1 MSFGQ
6 TVILGAIA
14 GLTIFLGLPFGRL
27 TTMGKRTRIF
37 LGGVSAGILVFL
49 FFDILEHATEP
60 VEQAITSKSWGDLA
74 GLGTAYVVGLG
85 LGLLGLVYLP
95 RLIRP
100 RPSAPAAPAAPASPN
115 APIMPGGPTSG
126 VGPGAMA
133 VVEAEANVVR
143 TEALA
148 IGMTIAT
155 GIGLHN
161 FSEGLAIGQAA
172 STGAISLAVLLI
184 VGFGLHNAT
193 EGFGIVGPL
202 VARGIRPTW
211 SWLFVAGL
219 IGGGPTFLGTIVGTA
234 IQSPLLFV
242 GCLALAAGAILNV
255 VGELFVA
262 GRRMSWELTL
272 SGMFV
277 GFLAGLATDMILV
290 AAGA

>member
-1 MSFGQ
+1 MEFGQ

-14 GLTIFLGLPFGRL
+14 GCTIFLGLPFGRL
-27 TTMGKRTRIF
+27 TTMAKRTRIF

-60 VEQAITSKSWGDLA
+60 LEDALTAKAWDQVA
-74 GLGTAYVVGLG
+74 GLGAAYVVGLG
-85 LGLLGLVYLP
+85 LGLLGLIYLP
-95 RLIRP
+95 RLLRP
-100 RPSAPAAPAAPASPN
+100 RPTAP
-115 APIMPGGPTSG
+115 SG

-133 VVEAEANVVR
+133 VAEADANLAR
-143 TEALA
+143 TEALG
-148 IGMTIAT
+148 IGMTIAM

-161 FSEGLAIGQAA
+161 FSEGLAIGQSA
-172 STGAISLAVLLI
+172 SAGAISLAVLLI
-184 VGFGLHNAT
+184 IGFGLHNAT

-202 VARGIRPTW
+202 VARGVRPTW
-211 SWLFVAGL
+211 TWLLAAGL
-219 IGGGPTFLGTIVGTA
+219 IGGGPTFLGTVVGTA
-234 IQSPLLFV
+234 IDSQLLFV

-272 SGMFV
+272 GGMFV

>member
-1 MSFGQ
+1 VSFGQ
-6 TVILGAIA
+6 TVILGAVA

-27 TTMGKRTRIF
+27 TSMGKRTRIF
-37 LGGVSAGILVFL
+37 LGGVSSGILVFL

-60 VEQAITSKSWGDLA
+60 VEAALMARAWGDLGA
-74 GLGTAYVVGLG
+74 LGSAYVVGLG
-85 LGLLGLVYLP
+85 LGLLGLIYLP
-95 RLIRP
+95 RLVRP
-100 RPSAPAAPAAPASPN
+100 RPGAPS
-115 APIMPGGPTSG
+115 GG

-133 VVEAEANVVR
+133 VIEADANLVR
-143 TEALA
+143 TEALG

-172 STGAISLAVLLI
+172 SAGAISLAVLLI
-184 VGFGLHNAT
+184 IGFGLHNAT

-202 VARGIRPTW
+202 VARGVRPTW
-211 SWLFVAGL
+211 AWLLTAGL
-219 IGGGPTFLGTIVGTA
+219 VAGGPTFVGTVVGTA
-234 IQSPLLFV
+234 IQSPIVFV

-255 VGELFVA
+255 VGELLVA

-272 SGMFV
+272 AGMFV
-277 GFLAGLATDMILV
+277 GFLAGLATDLVLV